1 MKEIQPLTSE
11 LLRKNS
17 CGSFGQPLLQQLE
30 GKTMGD
36 GVNCATLECKARNL
50 RNDLQLRALICSLN
64 SRMTQSTQ
72 LYISGF
78 KRELCPIDVV
88 CGWSM
93 NHFNGRSLAFPPP
106 AQLNLPSAAVF
117 QGREGRGGR
126 GEQIGEKAADGKNW
140 SHLLIVGLTLSGK
153 KTVDPLS

>member
-1 MKEIQPLTSE
+1 MQ
-11 LLRKNS
+11 
-17 CGSFGQPLLQQLE
+17 GQKPE
-30 GKTMGD
+30 ERFAAPGI
-36 GVNCATLECKARNL
+36 
-50 RNDLQLRALICSLN
+50 DLQP
-64 SRMTQSTQ
+64 Q
-72 LYISGF
+72 LQNDPIYTVASGF
-78 KRELCPIDVV
+78 KRELCPMDVV